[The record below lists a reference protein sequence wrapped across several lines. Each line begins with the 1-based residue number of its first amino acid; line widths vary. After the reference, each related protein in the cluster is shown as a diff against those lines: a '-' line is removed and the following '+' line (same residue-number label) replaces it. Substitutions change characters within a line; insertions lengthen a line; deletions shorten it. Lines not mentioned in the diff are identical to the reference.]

1 MVFHESLNPERK
13 FSLVTPLVFIA
24 ILAGTTGVVEVAN
37 SFSSASSYTAGPQAQ
52 LAQSAA
58 PTSGGTPAD
67 GNDGICGKE
76 YTKCI
81 DPAKKN
87 DPERCELQ
95 WRSCIKNR
103 CVKTDTKTADSCL
116 KDPDC
121 VDACTELTAANGDL
135 KNCCSVIKRGN
146 DCKTAIES
154 VKVGEAP
161 MCNPDKTK
169 LPGGGTGTGGDL
181 TPAEIED
188 MQKGIDANKNL
199 VKDLETQKAL
209 ANDPSGEY
217 LWTPQQETELNQ
229 LKQDLAKQESAYEQ
243 IMKTGGDSV
252 TLTDEGVGTQP
263 RLTDEGVGAN
273 SAFDKNAVRLT
284 PEQAAEYAKLSDA
297 FGPGSDEYAKLADAF
312 GPPDDTFGPA
322 ATPEELKRAE
332 LAETIRSDQAAW
344 AGANN
349 QAALE
354 ETIRSDQAAWAAA
367 DKQAALEETIRS
379 DQAAWDAA
387 NKQAALEETIRSDQA
402 AWAEAD
408 KQAALEETI
417 RSDQA
422 AWDEA
427 NRQVA
432 LDRDA
437 RIAELKREEESMNA
451 IGGMSPESRAELE
464 RLEAEKAAAEG
475 DAAKTRGLGTPAAA
489 PKKDEG
495 IVSGTDQPGVDC
507 SKGGCIDAKGNPI
520 PATTPAPKPEVKK
533 GDGTPDAKPEV
544 KTPRVPATPDGNQ
557 TQGPGA
563 KQGQGAGPGTGGEK
577 PAGGGGGGNP
587 MGAIGSFLDGLMKAL
602 TAPKPPAP
610 APAQACSTDPNVY
623 AQQQQQYQQ
632 QLQQYNYQLQQQQYQ
647 KQLGQ
652 YYADRNG
659 ITPPPDLPFPQQ
671 PTPCS
676 PSVGNQCR
684 EQIPQPNPN
693 NCTVGYWQAAYSGAC
708 ITGWQCIPR
717 TGTTT
722 APVATLSCEPEVAD
736 VGMPIAITY
745 GCSSGTATSSSFLVT
760 TQPGGSAMA
769 TVANPPAGTNT
780 ATYSL
785 ACVDQ
790 GKTSGAQ
797 CSVQVSRPTIIL
809 VANPST
815 VTASS
820 TSATSSISLISWLTT
835 GMDSCVISSPDMP
848 GFTLQN
854 MSNTSMNGAATTS
867 PLTSAAR
874 VHLDCLTA
882 AGSVRGATT
891 TVHVAGVPD
900 DFTGDLVEASST
912 IDRMTVPLD
921 ATTTIKWRTI
931 NAPLGSAM
939 SLWVLDVQ
947 SGQPA
952 GLIAG
957 GKPVSGTYVWQI
969 PNAGD
974 ACPANTPYVCAAD
987 LVSGREYLIEADLY
1001 TPPDADLGEPGTP
1014 ASAPDPLYL
1023 EFGFTNSF
1031 TMQ

>member
-37 SFSSASSYTAGPQAQ
+37 SFSSASSYAAGPQAR

-284 PEQAAEYAKLSDA
+284 PEQAAEYAKLADA

-354 ETIRSDQAAWAAA
+354 EKIRSA
-367 DKQAALEETIRS
+367 R
-379 DQAAWDAA
+379 
-387 NKQAALEETIRSDQA
+387 A

-520 PATTPAPKPEVKK
+520 PPTTPAPKPEVK
-533 GDGTPDAKPEV
+533 
-544 KTPRVPATPDGNQ
+544 TPRAPTTPDGNQ

-563 KQGQGAGPGTGGEK
+563 KQGPGAGPGGGAGAGGEK
-577 PAGGGGGGNP
+577 PAGGGGGDP
-587 MGAIGSFLDGLMKAL
+587 MKAIGSLFEGLMKAL

-610 APAQACSTDPNVY
+610 APAQACSTDPNAY

-652 YYADRNG
+652 YYADSNG
-659 ITPPPDLPFPQQ
+659 ITPPPDLPFTQQ

-684 EQIPQPNPN
+684 GQIPQPNPN

-760 TQPGGSAMA
+760 TQPGGSAIA

-974 ACPANTPYVCAAD
+974 SCPANAPYVCAAD

-1001 TPPDADLGEPGTP
+1001 TPPDAGLGEPGTP

-1023 EFGFTNSF
+1023 EFGFTHSF